1 MFEETI
7 KVFAMRVDENKLKVY
22 KGRIEEISNTLEAKQ
37 KFVGGLITVVGL
49 TDELD
54 IIANDEGK
62 LEHLLPNRA
71 WLDEDGNVL
80 DILVG
85 NIMVCRFDDDGNFT
99 SVLESDIPII
109 LKRLPAIMAILGHTI
124 CLRTEDDL
132 PEYDCEDGGNYV

>member
-7 KVFAMRVDENKLKVY
+7 KVFAMHCDTEKLQVY
-22 KGRIEEISNTLEAKQ
+22 KGRIEELPNTLEAKQ

-54 IIANDEGK
+54 VVANDEGK

-71 WLDEDGNVL
+71 WLDDKGNVL

-85 NIMVCRFDDDGNFT
+85 NLMVCRFDDEGNFT
-99 SVLESDIPII
+99 SIKESDVPVI
-109 LKRLPAIMAILGHTI
+109 LKRLPAIMAILERTI
-124 CLRTEDDL
+124 CLRSEEEL
-132 PEYDCEDGGNYV
+132 PEYER

>member
-1 MFEETI
+1 MYEKTI
-7 KVFAMRVDENKLKVY
+7 KVFAMRVDEKKLKVY
-22 KGRIEEISNTLEAKQ
+22 RGRIEELPNTLEAKQ

-71 WLDEDGNVL
+71 WLDEAGNVL

-85 NIMVCRFDDDGNFT
+85 NLMVCRFDNEGNFT
-99 SVLESDIPII
+99 SVLESDIPVI
-109 LKRLPAIMAILGHTI
+109 LNRLPAIMAVLGRNI
-124 CLRTEDDL
+124 CLRAEEDL
-132 PEYDCEDGGNYV
+132 PNYED

>member
-7 KVFAMRVDENKLKVY
+7 KVFAMRVDEEKLKVY
-22 KGRIEEISNTLEAKQ
+22 KGRIEELPNTLEAKQ

-62 LEHLLPNRA
+62 LEPLLPNRA
-71 WLDEDGNVL
+71 WLDEAGNVL
-80 DILVG
+80 DVLVG
-85 NIMVCRFDDDGNFT
+85 NIMVCRFDNEGNFT
-99 SVLESDIPII
+99 SVLDSDIPII
-109 LKRLPAIMAILGHTI
+109 LKRLPAIMAILGRNI
-124 CLRTEDDL
+124 CLRIEDDL

>member
-1 MFEETI
+1 MYEKTI
-7 KVFAMRVDENKLKVY
+7 KVFAMRVDEENLKVY
-22 KGRIEEISNTLEAKQ
+22 RGRIEELPNTLEAKQ

-62 LEHLLPNRA
+62 LDHLLPNRA
-71 WLDEDGNVL
+71 WLDDAGNVL

-85 NIMVCRFDDDGNFT
+85 NLMICRFDEEGNFT
-99 SVLESDIPII
+99 SVLESDIPVI

-124 CLRTEDDL
+124 CLRIEEALPSYED
-132 PEYDCEDGGNYV
+132 